1 MLENHGKPIN
11 FSEDNM
17 ESDVL
22 NFKKSSMSS
31 DNVPTDSK
39 SSFSLTNGSDLFQTR
54 TENSAFN
61 SETRLPAV
69 PNSMITLLQKN
80 RGIQNFILIIYMA
93 PK

>member
-1 MLENHGKPIN
+1 MN

-22 NFKKSSMSS
+22 NIKKSSMSS
-31 DNVPTDSK
+31 DNVPMDSK
-39 SSFSLTNGSDLFQTR
+39 SSISLTNGSDLFQTR
-54 TENSAFN
+54 TANSTFN

-80 RGIQNFILIIYMA
+80 RGIQNLLLVIYIVL
-93 PK
+93 KSKI

>member
-1 MLENHGKPIN
+1 MN

-17 ESDVL
+17 KSDVL
-22 NFKKSSMSS
+22 NIKKSSMSS

-39 SSFSLTNGSDLFQTR
+39 SSFSLSNGFYLFQTR
-54 TENSAFN
+54 TENSTFS

-80 RGIQNFILIIYMA
+80 RGIQNFILVIYIA